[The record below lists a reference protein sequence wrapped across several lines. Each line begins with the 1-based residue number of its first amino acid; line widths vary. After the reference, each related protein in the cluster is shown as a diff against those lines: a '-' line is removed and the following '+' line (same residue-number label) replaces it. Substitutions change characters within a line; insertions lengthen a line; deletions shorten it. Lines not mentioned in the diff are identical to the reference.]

1 MVSLIKKSGCLK
13 SGIEA
18 LVILLLNLINIKL
31 YMPPWTNNQL
41 PVQNDSLA
49 NYQPVLLN
57 PITSL

>member
-1 MVSLIKKSGCLK
+1 MNAFLKLIQQLSSSASNKQRNQRK
-13 SGIEA
+13 
-18 LVILLLNLINIKL
+18 INIKL